1 VSKVSFAI
9 DLLRPREL
17 WHWIALGFAGL
28 LVLLLLSFYATGDTD
43 LQNLRNDGRD
53 DVVDISQVLEHDAAG
68 HPTKVVAG
76 GTVLDD
82 LAGSVD
88 GNTVHVRTA
97 GDITWS
103 RTKYES
109 ASLVQGILL
118 AMLVPPLLAF
128 ALIVIGNIRYARRP
142 FTDLTWHATD
152 QP

>member
-1 VSKVSFAI
+1 MRTAI
-9 DLLRPREL
+9 GLLRPREL
-17 WHWIALGFAGL
+17 WHWIALAFAGC

-43 LQNLRNDGRD
+43 LQNLRNDGRYD
-53 DVVDISQVLEHDAAG
+53 TVTISQVLEHDAAG

-76 GTVLDD
+76 GTVLDN

-103 RTKYES
+103 RTKYEH

-118 AMLVPPLLAF
+118 AMLVPALLAF
-128 ALIVIGNIRYARRP
+128 VVIVIGNIRYARRP
-142 FTDLTWHATD
+142 YSDLTWGSAA